1 MLILRR
7 VQIKIQVRH
16 VKNMIQRRKKKKKI
30 REESVITIVVMVMAE
45 TVETKPRD
53 KHMLVKV
60 PTHSIK
66 KVQRKRN
73 QC

>member
-1 MLILRR
+1 M
-7 VQIKIQVRH
+7 
-16 VKNMIQRRKKKKKI
+16 KNMIQRRKKKKKI
-30 REESVITIVVMVMAE
+30 REESVITIVVMAE